1 MNTKMKGKS
10 KRGKAIIGIAM
21 AAIMVA
27 SVMVA
32 MMPMGMSRPTATQVV
47 SGDTIYIDEQG
58 LTFDLTDAAGT
69 GAPDGTYG
77 DIRTLE
83 AVDEDIADTLSLSAT
98 YTVPSVDEGKYY
110 YDVDSSGTF
119 NTGDTYI
126 FVKEAKITGD
136 ILLNNDAQDSIVGK
150 SVPTSA
156 DIVFKAELNFGGGK
170 IPLAQFKIELTD
182 PDGVVIET
190 IDGQALTNL
199 DAALGTTIYVG
210 DKTVGGT
217 ITAPEYVAG
226 AMSLVDIDTGT
237 YKVKIKT
244 DKTDCN
250 MLDISSPEYTFTIR
264 SEEVAIEAIKDTVGV
279 GEDMQVKVNGN
290 PKDWYYLIVT
300 GIKRVGTAPSVAP
313 EIKDTADVKAR
324 DTAGAAY
331 PVAAQAIVETNLAA
345 WIQTGSD
352 GVADVKIA
360 TTGADDRTYT
370 IKVYEVPD
378 NVGGVPGATG
388 APGFVA
394 PNPPAVLV
402 TAATFVPDEVT
413 GANNDVSDVATD
425 DDEVKIKVEEAKV
438 TFDIPAS
445 VMIGEEID
453 IKGSITAGD
462 RIDLIIKDH
471 EIVPGGND
479 EPVDENN
486 EFEVKWDTSGYTT
499 GSYTIEG
506 YIDETTAG
514 ALADYDDIDDDGK
527 TTIRLVEPGLTAKQL
542 RDVVAEDDDYA
553 FEGTATGVDDVDCI
567 LIGPKGWK
575 SGTGASLVN
584 GLLVSSTSV
593 SDDEFSEEETM
604 TEDLETGAWIA
615 LILAPGRDGVY
626 ETGDEAGGLA
636 IGSFAG
642 IGAGKNQAQILAII
656 RDQTVDEAGSDDLLV
671 ELRFKVESPY
681 VRLDPIASV
690 AKGEPLNVSGVTNRE
705 PETTITI
712 STFAGP
718 LDLPIALAEVEWPT
732 PDEGVFSGSIDTS
745 DAVLGTYTIEADD
758 GDGNTDTKDVEIV
771 TAVPTVAPTAPEPTV
786 EPTEAPTAV
795 PTAPEPTVEPTA
807 EPTPEPPG
815 FEAIFA
821 IAGLLAIAYLVLRRR
836 K

>member
-1 MNTKMKGKS
+1 MKTKMKGKS

-21 AAIMVA
+21 AAIMLA
-27 SVMVA
+27 SVMIA
-32 MMPMGMSRPTATQVV
+32 MVPTGIARTAVDQVDA
-47 SGDTIYIDEQG
+47 GDTVFITEQG
-58 LTFDLTDAAGT
+58 LRFDTDGDVVYGGVADLDFMLEGIADTATADQAPISVDAQGWTVPSGVILGKYTVAGIVADAAGLE
-69 GAPDGTYG
+69 PG
-77 DIRTLE
+77 DFL
-83 AVDEDIADTLSLSAT
+83 
-98 YTVPSVDEGKYY
+98 
-110 YDVDSSGTF
+110 
-119 NTGDTYI
+119 YI
-126 FVKEAKITGD
+126 DKAEITGD
-136 ILLNNDAQDSIVGK
+136 IILNNAAQDSIVGK

-156 DIVFKAELNFGGGK
+156 EIVFKADLNFGGK
-170 IPLAQFKIELTD
+170 IPNADFKIELTD

-199 DAALGTTIYVG
+199 DATLGTTIYVG
-210 DKTVGGT
+210 DGTVGGT
-217 ITAPEYVAG
+217 TTAPVYAD
-226 AMSLVDIDTGT
+226 AMDLTDMDTGT

-244 DKTDCN
+244 EKTDCN
-250 MLDISSPEYTFTIR
+250 MLDISSSEMEFTIR
-264 SEEVAIEAIKDTVGV
+264 SEEVAIEAIEDTIGV
-279 GEDMQVKVNGN
+279 GEDMILKVNGN

-300 GIKRVGTAPSVAP
+300 GIKRVAPTETSVAP

-324 DTAGAAY
+324 DTAGDAY
-331 PVAAQAIVETNLAA
+331 PVAPQEIVETNLAA

-370 IKVYEVPD
+370 IKVYEVP
-378 NVGGVPGATG
+378 TG
-388 APGFVA
+388 IVWFVA
-394 PNPPAVLV
+394 PDPPAVPV

-425 DDEVKIKVEEAKV
+425 DDEVKVKVEEAKV

-445 VMIGEEID
+445 VRIGEEID

-479 EPVDENN
+479 EPVDE
-486 EFEVKWDTSGYTT
+486 DTSGYTT

-506 YIDETTAG
+506 YIDETTAVV
-514 ALADYDDIDDDGK
+514 LADYDDIDDDGK
-527 TTIRLVEPGLTAKQL
+527 TTIRLIEPGLTAKQL
-542 RDVVAEDDDYA
+542 RDVVAEDDDYV
-553 FEGTATGVDDVDCI
+553 FEGTATGVDDVDYI

-575 SGTGASLVN
+575 SGTAASLVN

-636 IGSFAG
+636 IGSFDG
-642 IGAGKNQAQILAII
+642 LIAGKNQAQILAII

-690 AKGEPLNVSGVTNRE
+690 AVGEPLNVSGVTNRE

-712 STFAGP
+712 LTFAGP
-718 LDLPIALAEVEWPT
+718 MDLSIALAEVE
-732 PDEGVFSGSIDTS
+732 
-745 DAVLGTYTIEADD
+745 
-758 GDGNTDTKDVEIV
+758 NT
-771 TAVPTVAPTAPEPTV
+771 
-786 EPTEAPTAV
+786 
-795 PTAPEPTVEPTA
+795 
-807 EPTPEPPG
+807 G
-815 FEAIFA
+815 
-821 IAGLLAIAYLVLRRR
+821 
-836 K
+836 

>member
-1 MNTKMKGKS
+1 MKTKMKS

-21 AAIMVA
+21 AVIMLA
-27 SVMVA
+27 SVFAAMV
-32 MMPMGMSRPTATQVV
+32 PTGIARTAVDQVDA
-47 SGDTIYIDEQG
+47 GDTVFITEQG
-58 LTFDLTDAAGT
+58 LRFDTDGDVVYGDVADLDFMLEGIADTATADQAPISVDAQGWTVPSGVILGKYTVAGIVADAAGLEP
-69 GAPDGTYG
+69 GAF
-77 DIRTLE
+77 L
-83 AVDEDIADTLSLSAT
+83 
-98 YTVPSVDEGKYY
+98 
-110 YDVDSSGTF
+110 
-119 NTGDTYI
+119 YI
-126 FVKEAKITGD
+126 DKAEITGD
-136 ILLNNDAQDSIVGK
+136 IILNNAAQDSIVGK

-156 DIVFKAELNFGGGK
+156 EIVFKADLNFGGK
-170 IPLAQFKIELTD
+170 IPDADFKIVVTD

-199 DAALGTTIYVG
+199 DATRGTTIYVG
-210 DKTVGGT
+210 DGTVGGT
-217 ITAPEYVAG
+217 TTAPVYAD
-226 AMSLVDIDTGT
+226 AMDLTDMDTGT

-264 SEEVAIEAIKDTVGV
+264 SEEVAIEAIEDTIGV
-279 GEDMQVKVNGN
+279 GDDMVLKVNGN

-313 EIKDTADVKAR
+313 EIKDTEDVKAR
-324 DTAGAAY
+324 DAAGDAY

-352 GVADVKIA
+352 GVADVKIDA
-360 TTGADDRTYT
+360 TGADDRTYT

-378 NVGGVPGATG
+378 PTGVVGFLHPMTVGA
-388 APGFVA
+388 A
-394 PNPPAVLV
+394 
-402 TAATFVPDEVT
+402 AATFVPDEVT

-425 DDEVKIKVEEAKV
+425 DDEVKVKVEEAKV

-453 IKGSITAGD
+453 IKGAITAGD
-462 RIDLIIKDH
+462 RVDLIIKDH
-471 EIVPGGND
+471 EMVPGGND

-795 PTAPEPTVEPTA
+795 PTAPEPTVEPTE
-807 EPTPEPPG
+807 EPTPTEPPG